1 MDHFQALSSKIDS
14 KQAAIAVIGLGYVG
28 LPLAI
33 GFARRGFRVIGIDDD
48 TRKIESLLQGKDYI
62 NGQNELTARL
72 VASGL
77 LVPERDIAKVNEV
90 DVCVICVPT
99 PLTRHREPD
108 ISYVEGVSARLGQHM
123 QPGSLVVLESTTYP
137 GTTEEVV
144 KPNLERG
151 EIVKEVGKDY
161 FLAFSPERVDP
172 GNPDYNTY
180 NTDKVVGGV
189 TPHCS
194 QLTKS
199 LYESILEGSG
209 KVKLA
214 SSPRAAEM
222 EKLFEN
228 IFRSVNIALVNELAL
243 LCRAMGLHV
252 WEVLDLANTKP
263 FGFMR
268 FDPGPGIGG
277 HCIPLDP
284 FYLTWKAREFD
295 LTTRFIEL
303 AGEINSRMPYH
314 VVDLAVE
321 ALGNR
326 GLVGASILVLGV
338 AYKRDVADA
347 RESPALKIIE
357 LLQKRGAEVSY
368 HDPLIETVRLETGH
382 FLRSKP
388 LENLSGYDCVV
399 LVTDHS
405 SFDNLSSLDGA
416 RTLVDTRGSTW
427 RTQKA
432 SGVPTIVRLGSP
444 NQYNTVEKV
453 VSTPARGEETLSGKA

>member
-1 MDHFQALSSKIDS
+1 MDHFNRLLAKFQA
-14 KQAAIAVIGLGYVG
+14 KQAVVAVIGLGYVG

-33 GFARRGFRVIGIDDD
+33 GFARRGFKVIGVDDD
-48 TRKIESLLQGKDYI
+48 LRKIEQLAMGVDYI
-62 NGQNELTARL
+62 NGQNDLVKELMGQNLSVAREIEA
-72 VASGL
+72 VHRA
-77 LVPERDIAKVNEV
+77 
-90 DVCVICVPT
+90 DVVIICVPT

-108 ISYVEGVSARLGQHM
+108 ISYVESVSLRIGQHLE
-123 QPGSLVVLESTTYP
+123 PGSLVVLESTTFP

-144 KPNLERG
+144 KPNIEKANR
-151 EIVKEVGKDY
+151 VSRVGRDY

-180 NTDKVVGGV
+180 NTTKVVGGV
-189 TPHCS
+189 TPQCS
-194 QLTKS
+194 ELTKV

-209 KVKLA
+209 TVKLA
-214 SSPRAAEM
+214 SSSQAAEM

-228 IFRSVNIALVNELAL
+228 IFRSVNIALVNELAV
-243 LCRAMGLHV
+243 LCKAMNLHV
-252 WEVLDLANTKP
+252 WEVLDLADTKP

-295 LTTRFIEL
+295 LPTRFIEL

-314 VVDLAVE
+314 VVELVAE
-321 ALGNR
+321 ALAEK
-326 GLVGASILVLGV
+326 GLCGSRLFVLGV

-357 LLQKRGAEVSY
+357 LLQKRGAQVDF
-368 HDPLIETVRLETGH
+368 HDPLVDSIRLDSGT
-382 FLRSKP
+382 LKVQP
-388 LENLSGYDCVV
+388 LSAAKDYDCVI

-405 SFDNLSSLDGA
+405 AYDNPAVLQGVKVF
-416 RTLVDTRGSTW
+416 VDTRGQTW
-427 RTQKA
+427 KRPHP
-432 SGVPTIVRLGSP
+432 SIERLIRLGSP
-444 NQYNTVEKV
+444 NQTTV
-453 VSTPARGEETLSGKA
+453 PARPEEALRGTL